1 MLREAALALFLI
13 AVALGL
19 WLADLGPLAVVAV
32 MALALA
38 VAWVIEW
45 VSWREDQLQ
54 GMRPVREEIDTTEL
68 PGEPAP
74 LAPAP
79 RARGL
84 WLLRGARSKPAPEPA
99 PEAPQETG
107 ADPSAP
113 TEAVAPEEAPA
124 AQVDPEGPPAE
135 PPPPQEPPPSRRSLQ
150 PEEIRT
156 TELPGEPAP
165 LAPAPRAR
173 GLWLL
178 RGARSK
184 LPAEPAPE
192 APQETG
198 ADPSAPTEAVAPEE
212 APAAQVEPEGPP
224 AEPPPPQ
231 EPPPSRRRL
240 RPVRSSAPPP
250 PPAPEPEPEQ
260 PPQHQPEPQGAPVVP
275 LWARS
280 SQPREWNLWDL
291 ERIARAQSRRDPE
304 RFEEWS
310 YLILHLRGFANADG
324 MLPAEFDEL
333 VRENFGGLLE
343 PAHGA

>member
-84 WLLRGARSKPAPEPA
+84 WLLRGARSKPPA
-99 PEAPQETG
+99 QP
-107 ADPSAP
+107 
-113 TEAVAPEEAPA
+113 PEEVGEGHAP
-124 AQVDPEGPPAE
+124 P
-135 PPPPQEPPPSRRSLQ
+135 
-150 PEEIRT
+150 
-156 TELPGEPAP
+156 
-165 LAPAPRAR
+165 
-173 GLWLL
+173 
-178 RGARSK
+178 
-184 LPAEPAPE
+184 
-192 APQETG
+192 
-198 ADPSAPTEAVAPEE
+198 APTEAVAPEE

>member
-1 MLREAALALFLI
+1 MPGRFPLFREAALALFLI

-19 WLADLGPLAVVAV
+19 WLAELRPLAVVAV

-54 GMRPVREEIDTTEL
+54 AMRPVREEILTTAL

-74 LAPAP
+74 LARGP

-84 WLLRGARSKPAPEPA
+84 WLLRGARSKPAAQPHAQVAEGHA
-99 PEAPQETG
+99 PP
-107 ADPSAP
+107 AP
-113 TEAVAPEEAPA
+113 TETVEPEASAGP
-124 AQVDPEGPPAE
+124 VKPEGPPAE
-135 PPPPQEPPPSRRSLQ
+135 
-150 PEEIRT
+150 
-156 TELPGEPAP
+156 
-165 LAPAPRAR
+165 
-173 GLWLL
+173 
-178 RGARSK
+178 
-184 LPAEPAPE
+184 
-192 APQETG
+192 
-198 ADPSAPTEAVAPEE
+198 
-212 APAAQVEPEGPP
+212 
-224 AEPPPPQ
+224 PPPQ

-240 RPVRSSAPPP
+240 RPVQSAAPPP
-250 PPAPEPEPEQ
+250 PPEPEPEQ

-310 YLILHLRGFANADG
+310 YLFLHLRGFASADG
-324 MLPAEFDEL
+324 ILPAEFDEL
-333 VRENFGGLLE
+333 VRDSFGGLLE

>member
-1 MLREAALALFLI
+1 LPGRFPMLREAALALFLI

-19 WLADLGPLAVVAV
+19 WLAELRPLAVVAV

-54 GMRPVREEIDTTEL
+54 GMRPLREEIRMTAL
-68 PGEPAP
+68 PAEPAP

-84 WLLRGARSKPAPEPA
+84 WFLRGARSKPAAQPHEQVGERHA
-99 PEAPQETG
+99 PP
-107 ADPSAP
+107 AP
-113 TEAVAPEEAPA
+113 TETVEPEEAPA
-124 AQVDPEGPPAE
+124 APVEPKGPSAE
-135 PPPPQEPPPSRRSLQ
+135 PPRPQEPPPPRRSLQ
-150 PEEIRT
+150 PEEEIRT
-156 TELPGEPAP
+156 TKLPGEPAP
-165 LAPAPRAR
+165 PVPATRAR

-184 LPAEPAPE
+184 LRAQPPDEVRE
-192 APQETG
+192 G
-198 ADPSAPTEAVAPEE
+198 HAPTETVEPEE
-212 APAAQVEPEGPP
+212 GPAARVEPEGPP
-224 AEPPPPQ
+224 AQPPPPQ

-240 RPVRSSAPPP
+240 QPVQSPPP
-250 PPAPEPEPEQ
+250 PPPSAPEPEQ

-310 YLILHLRGFANADG
+310 YLFLHLRGFANADG

-333 VRENFGGLLE
+333 VRDSFGGLLE